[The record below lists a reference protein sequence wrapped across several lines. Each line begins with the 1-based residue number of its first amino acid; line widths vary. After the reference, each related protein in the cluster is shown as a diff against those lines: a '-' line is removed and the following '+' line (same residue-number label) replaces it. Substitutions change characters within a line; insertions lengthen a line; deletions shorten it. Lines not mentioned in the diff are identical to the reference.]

1 MSFKRTVSFLLAM
14 AILGTVFTVTPAMA
28 AETKVVS
35 GCVISGVANAV
46 APAETADEAEETLVT
61 VKESEVP
68 MASAEKLIADQKI
81 ADAKIAKKEKKIA
94 EDIKAS
100 EKNYEKALR
109 LLAAIV
115 YCEAGGQCY
124 AGRLAVAAVV
134 MNRVESDGYPNTI
147 KGVLWQPYQFG
158 PIRQGKMARELK
170 YYDQGLYKYPER
182 KGSLQAAKD
191 ILAGIYTV
199 EYNGQTVDLKKYH
212 NFNGH
217 LSDAKIRISGHDFA

>member
-1 MSFKRTVSFLLAM
+1 MSLKRTVSFLLAM
-14 AILGTVFTVTPAMA
+14 VILGSVFTVMPAKA
-28 AETKVVS
+28 AETQVIS
-35 GCVISGVANAV
+35 GCVISGVSNASS
-46 APAETADEAEETLVT
+46 EATEEVGETLVT

-68 MASAEKLIADQKI
+68 MASAEKLLADQKI
-81 ADAKIAKKEKKIA
+81 EEAKNAKKEKKIA
-94 EDIKAS
+94 EETKES

-199 EYNGQTVDLKKYH
+199 EYNGQTIDLKKYH

>member
-35 GCVISGVANAV
+35 GCVISGVANAE

-94 EDIKAS
+94 EDIKES